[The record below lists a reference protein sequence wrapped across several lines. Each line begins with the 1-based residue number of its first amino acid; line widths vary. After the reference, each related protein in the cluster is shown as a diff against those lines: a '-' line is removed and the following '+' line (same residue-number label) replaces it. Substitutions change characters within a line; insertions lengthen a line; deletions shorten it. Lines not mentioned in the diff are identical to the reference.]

1 MKSLIQH
8 IAESK
13 ALHQNV
19 NITEKLVVNKGYR
32 VEGPT
37 PETKSKAKKL
47 ADKYPR
53 PKGMWANGS
62 RLNSIT
68 NDAAAIFGDEKI
80 EIIVPYSSFHC
91 IGPAKTKHHDVNG
104 LMPYSKNSIHAN
116 DATTLFYA
124 DKKINGGNY
133 LPFQSSSDCYY
144 IKEYDFNGDMA
155 VFKLEKYYES
165 YF

>member
-1 MKSLIQH
+1 MKSLTQH

-19 NITEKLVVNKGYR
+19 NIEEKLVVNKDYK
-32 VEGPT
+32 VHT
-37 PETKSKAKKL
+37 SDTKSKAKKL

-68 NDAAAIFGDEKI
+68 KDAAEIFGDEEI

-91 IGPAKTKHHDVNG
+91 IGSAKTIYHDVEG
-104 LMPYSKNSIHAN
+104 LMPYGRHSIHPN
-116 DATTLFYA
+116 DATTLFYG
-124 DKKINGGNY
+124 DKKINPGNY

-144 IKEYDFNGDMA
+144 IKEYDFNNNMA

-165 YF
+165 FM